1 MDSKKTVKLRKERRQ
16 MEGATR
22 DMERRLAEIK
32 QLFEKEQI
40 KSEKERLIWA
50 SAGDGK
56 KQTKK
61 KQLMAD
67 RQSRLILGKV
77 VFFGRSSFI

>member
-1 MDSKKTVKLRKERRQ
+1 MERTKKLRKERKQ

-50 SAGDGK
+50 SAGDGNPK
-56 KQTKK
+56 KTAKK

-77 VFFGRSSFI
+77 K

>member
-1 MDSKKTVKLRKERRQ
+1 

-77 VFFGRSSFI
+77 VLNFWNILLFEKTRDSTMSMC